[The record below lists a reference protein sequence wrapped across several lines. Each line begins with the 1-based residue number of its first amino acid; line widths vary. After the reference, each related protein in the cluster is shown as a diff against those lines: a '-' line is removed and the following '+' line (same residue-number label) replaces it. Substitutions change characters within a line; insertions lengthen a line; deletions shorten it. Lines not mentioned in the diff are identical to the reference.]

1 MALSWTKSWS
11 SADDGSVLGGADLDN
26 VQNDLDAQAVALAG
40 TQTITG
46 NKTLSGTNTH
56 SGTNTF
62 SGANTFS
69 NTNTFSGAVTFS
81 STASLVNLSAM
92 GALLSTTLAVD
103 MKTSGVTALYTV
115 PAGKT
120 LIPTAVVIRNP
131 SASLAGGT
139 DYDFGTSAACSSW
152 RQTVDLQT
160 LTTLTTDYIVITGST
175 AVPVKYTTTTVAN
188 IFAIKVSTGST
199 AACTATIDLFGYL
212 F

>member
-1 MALSWTKSWS
+1 MAFSWTKSWS

-26 VQNDLDAQAVALAG
+26 IQNDLDAQAVALAG
-40 TQTITG
+40 TQTVTG

-69 NTNTFSGAVTFS
+69 NTNTFSGAVTCS
-81 STASLVNLSAM
+81 STISLVNLSAM

-131 SASLAGGT
+131 SATLAGGT
-139 DYDFGTSAACSSW
+139 DYDFGTSAACTSW
-152 RQTVDLQT
+152 MQSVNLSTM
-160 LTTLTTDYIVITGST
+160 TTLTTDYMVIMGT
-175 AVPVKYTTTTVAN
+175 AVTKFTTTVAAG
-188 IFAIKVSTGST
+188 IFAIKISTGST
-199 AACTATIDLFGYL
+199 GAATCDIDLFGYL
-212 F
+212 Y